1 MKEQKLDNSIHRDV
15 PNNHLFHHKTTVNTT
30 LEETSN
36 SKGWFFSL
44 WRDAKLWNLQR
55 ITRPRIAPVNSDFNE

>member
-15 PNNHLFHHKTTVNTT
+15 PNYHLFHHKTTVNTT

-36 SKGWFFSL
+36 SKRWFFSL
-44 WRDAKLWNLQR
+44 
-55 ITRPRIAPVNSDFNE
+55 